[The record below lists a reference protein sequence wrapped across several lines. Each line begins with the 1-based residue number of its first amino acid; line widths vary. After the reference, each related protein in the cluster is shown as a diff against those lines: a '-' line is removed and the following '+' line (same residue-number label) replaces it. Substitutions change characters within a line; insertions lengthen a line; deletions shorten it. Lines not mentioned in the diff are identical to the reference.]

1 MSGEEKGV
9 KEDATLRFWTHNLN
23 AVFSLFQFLQTPVR
37 FVLGALL
44 YRRGTVIGG
53 GGIGHR
59 RE

>member
-23 AVFSLFQFLQTPVR
+23 AVFSLFQFLQTPMR

-44 YRRGTVIGG
+44 YRRGTAIEGDWTQA
-53 GGIGHR
+53 
-59 RE
+59 